1 METFVNDLKFAFRML
16 VKSPLVTTVA
26 VSSLALGIGAN
37 TTIFT
42 LINAVFLRGLAV
54 KDADRIAI
62 VYTTDEKQAGTSPF
76 GNLSPVSRP
85 NFEDLRD
92 QNEIFTDITN
102 VIFVGASLSSSD
114 SEPEQIGGQMV
125 SASYFDALG
134 VEFDLGRGFLPDE
147 DDTPGTHPVVV
158 LSYNFWTRRFGQD
171 QSIVGKTVTMNR
183 QAMTVVGVAPEGFIG
198 TFAIGNPDFWVP
210 TMMHDVFLTGALR
223 QWFEDRRALLTA
235 IYGRLKP
242 EVGIEEAKAALS
254 VLGNNLSAEY
264 PVDNEGRSFTMLTL
278 DQASIPPQLRENFVR
293 AGGLL
298 MTVVGLVLLIACANV
313 ANILL
318 GRASARR
325 KEVAIRLSLGAA
337 RGRLVRQLLTES
349 VVLSILGGFFGLLV
363 AYWGRSAIWSF
374 RPPFLDDSPLDLTFD
389 VTVLVFTL
397 ALSVLTGLLFGLVPA
412 LQFSRPQIVDDLK
425 PQAEGSVGGS
435 RGLGFKNL
443 LVVAQ
448 VALSLVALIGSG
460 LFLRSLGKAM
470 EIDPG
475 FETENVAMMN
485 FNVGRLGYEPA
496 RGEPF
501 FTGVLERATAVPGVE
516 SATLTTNVPLWNGLG
531 MMRTVLVEGR
541 AADADNNGILTPV
554 CTVEPTYFETLN
566 VPIIAGRALSEIDR
580 QGAPNAVVI
589 NETTAKRFWPDENPV
604 GRRFHFFGQDEI
616 IREVVGV
623 AKTIKY
629 QTVGEDAQ
637 AYIYMPRLQNYQP
650 GMSLVIR
657 AAGPLDSV
665 LATVRNEVQQLDRAL
680 PITNVQTMGEIM
692 QLGLWPARMAASLL
706 GVLGF
711 LALLLA
717 SIGIYGVMSYTVSQ
731 RNREIGIRMALG
743 AERSEVLVLF
753 LKQSMLL
760 VAVGAVIGLVAAG
773 FAGHM
778 IGSLL
783 YDVSPVDLPTFAL
796 TTLVLAVVAL
806 VASFIPARRATAVDP
821 VVVLRYE

>member
-1 METFVNDLKFAFRML
+1 METIVNDIKFAFRML
-16 VKSPLVTTVA
+16 MKSPMVTAVA
-26 VSSLALGIGAN
+26 IASLALGIGAN

-54 KDADRIAI
+54 KDADRIAV
-62 VYTTDEKQAGTSPF
+62 VYTTDEKQAGAGPA
-76 GNLSPVSRP
+76 GILNQVSRP

-92 QNEIFTDITN
+92 QNEIFSEIAN
-102 VIFVGASLSSSD
+102 ILFVGASLSSPD
-114 SEPEQIGGQMV
+114 SEPEQIGGRMV
-125 SASYFDALG
+125 SASYFDVLG

-147 DDTPGTHPVVV
+147 DATPGTHPVVV
-158 LSYNFWTRRFGQD
+158 LSHNFWTRRFGQD
-171 QSIVGKTVTMNR
+171 PSIIGKTLTMNR

-198 TFAIGNPDFWVP
+198 TFAIANPDFWVP
-210 TMMHDVFLTGALR
+210 TMMHDTFLTGALR
-223 QWFEDRRALLTA
+223 NWFEDRRALFTT
-235 IYGRLKP
+235 ICGRLKP
-242 EVGIEEAKAALS
+242 EVGIEEATAALS

-264 PVDNEGRSFTMLTL
+264 PVDNEGRGFTMLTL
-278 DQASIPPQLRENFVR
+278 DQASIPPQARENFVR

-298 MTVVGLVLLIACANV
+298 MTVVGLILLIACANV

-363 AYWGRSAIWSF
+363 AYWGRSAIWAL
-374 RPPFLDDSPLDLTFD
+374 RPPFLDDSPLDLSFD
-389 VTVLVFTL
+389 APVLVFTL
-397 ALSVLTGLLFGLVPA
+397 ALSVFTGLLFGLVPA
-412 LQFSRPQIVDDLK
+412 LQFSRPAIVNDLK

-435 RGLGFKNL
+435 RGFGFKNV

-475 FETENVAMMN
+475 FETENVAMMS
-485 FNVGRLGYEPA
+485 FNVGSMGYEPA

-501 FTGVLERATAVPGVE
+501 FTGVLERTAAVPGVE

-531 MMRTVLVEGR
+531 MLRTVLVEGR

-554 CTVEPTYFETLN
+554 CTVEPTYFETLHI
-566 VPIIAGRALSEIDR
+566 PIVAGRALREIDR
-580 QGAPNAVVI
+580 QGAVNAVVI

-604 GRRFHFFGQDEI
+604 GRRFHFFGQDDI

-629 QTVGEDAQ
+629 QTVGEEAQ

-657 AAGPLDSV
+657 TAGPLDSV

-680 PITNVQTMGEIM
+680 PITNVQTMNEIM

-706 GVLGF
+706 GVLGL

-731 RNREIGIRMALG
+731 RNREIGIRMAMG
-743 AERSEVLVLF
+743 AKRNEVLGLF
-753 LKQSMLL
+753 LKQGMLL
-760 VAVGAVIGLVAAG
+760 VAVGAVIGLVVAG
-773 FAGHM
+773 LAGRM

>member
-1 METFVNDLKFAFRML
+1 MESFVNDLKFAFRML

-26 VSSLALGIGAN
+26 VASLALGIGAN

-42 LINAVFLRGLAV
+42 LINAVFLQGLAV
-54 KDADRIAI
+54 KDADRIAM

-76 GNLSPVSRP
+76 GNISPVSRP
-85 NFEDLRD
+85 NFEDIRD
-92 QNEIFTDITN
+92 RNEIFSEMTN
-102 VIFVGASLSSSD
+102 VIFAGASFSSPD
-114 SEPEQIGGQMV
+114 SEAEQIGGQMV
-125 SASYFDALG
+125 SADYFDVLG
-134 VEFDLGRGFLPDE
+134 VEFDVGRGFLPDE

-171 QSIVGKTVTMNR
+171 RSMIGKTVTMNR
-183 QAMTVVGVAPEGFIG
+183 QALTVVGVAPEGFIG
-198 TFAIGNPDFWVP
+198 TFTLGNPDFWTP
-210 TMMHDVFLTGALR
+210 TMMHDTFLTGALR
-223 QWFEDRRALLTA
+223 QWFEDRRALFTTV
-235 IYGRLKP
+235 YGRLKP
-242 EVGIEEAKAALS
+242 EVGVEEAKAALS

-278 DQASIPPQLRENFVR
+278 DQAHIPPQLRENFIR

-325 KEVAIRLSLGAA
+325 KEVAVRLSLGAA

-349 VVLSILGGFFGLLV
+349 VLLSILGGFFGLLV

-374 RPPFLDDSPLDLTFD
+374 RPPFLDDSPLDLGFD
-389 VTVLVFTL
+389 TTVLVFTL
-397 ALSVLTGLLFGLVPA
+397 VLSVATGLLFGLVPA
-412 LQFSRPQIVDDLK
+412 LQFSRPQIVNDLK
-425 PQAEGSVGGS
+425 PQAEGSVGG
-435 RGLGFKNL
+435 RGIGFKSV

-475 FETENVAMMN
+475 FDNENVAMMS

-501 FTGVLERATAVPGVE
+501 FTGVLERAASVPGVE

-566 VPIIAGRALSEIDR
+566 IPIVAGRALSEIDR

-604 GRRFHFFGQDEI
+604 GRRFHFFGQDDI
-616 IREVVGV
+616 TREVVGV

-629 QTVGEDAQ
+629 QTVGEEAQ

-657 AAGPLDSV
+657 AAGPLDTV

-680 PITNVQTMGEIM
+680 PITNVQTMNEIM

-706 GVLGF
+706 GALGF

-743 AERSEVLVLF
+743 AERSEVLRLF
-753 LKQSMLL
+753 LKQGMLL
-760 VAVGAVIGLVAAG
+760 VAVGAVIGLVVAG
-773 FAGHM
+773 FAGRM

-783 YDVSPVDLPTFAL
+783 YDLSPVDFPTFAL

>member
-16 VKSPLVTTVA
+16 VKSPLITTVA
-26 VSSLALGIGAN
+26 VASLALGIGAN

-42 LINAVFLRGLAV
+42 LINAVFLQGLAV
-54 KDADRIAI
+54 KDAERIAM

-76 GNLSPVSRP
+76 GNISPVSRP
-85 NFEDLRD
+85 NFEDIRD
-92 QNEIFTDITN
+92 RNEIFSEMTN
-102 VIFVGASLSSSD
+102 VIFVGASLSSPD
-114 SEPEQIGGQMV
+114 SEAEQIGGQIV
-125 SASYFDALG
+125 SSDYFDLLG

-171 QSIVGKTVTMNR
+171 RSMVGKTVTMNR

-198 TFAIGNPDFWVP
+198 TFTLGNPDFWAP
-210 TMMHDVFLTGALR
+210 TMMYNTFLTGALLR
-223 QWFEDRRALLTA
+223 WFEDRRALFTTV
-235 IYGRLKP
+235 YGRLKP
-242 EVGIEEAKAALS
+242 EVGVEEARAALS

-264 PVDNEGRSFTMLTL
+264 PVDNEGRSFTLITL
-278 DQASIPPQLRENFVR
+278 DQAHIPPQLRENFVR

-313 ANILL
+313 ANLLL
-318 GRASARR
+318 GRAAARR

-363 AYWGRSAIWSF
+363 AHWGRSALWSF
-374 RPPFLDDSPLDLTFD
+374 RPPFLNDSPLDLTFD
-389 VTVLVFTL
+389 TTVLVFTMV
-397 ALSVLTGLLFGLVPA
+397 LSVVTGLLFGLAPA
-412 LQFSRPQIVDDLK
+412 LQFSRPQIVNDLK
-425 PQAEGSVGGS
+425 PQAEGSIGRQGI
-435 RGLGFKNL
+435 GFKSV

-475 FETENVAMMN
+475 FETENVAMMS

-501 FTGVLERATAVPGVE
+501 FTGVLERAAAVPGVE

-554 CTVEPTYFETLN
+554 CTVEPTYFETLSI
-566 VPIIAGRALSEIDR
+566 PIVAGRALSEIDR
-580 QGAPNAVVI
+580 QDALNAVVI
-589 NETTAKRFWPDENPV
+589 NETTAKRFWPDENPI
-604 GRRFHFFGQDEI
+604 GRRFHFFGQDET

-629 QTVGEDAQ
+629 QTVGEDDQ

-665 LATVRNEVQQLDRAL
+665 LATVRNEVQQRDRAL
-680 PITNVQTMGEIM
+680 PITNVQTLGEVM

-743 AERSEVLVLF
+743 AERSEVLGLF
-753 LKQSMLL
+753 LKQGMLL
-760 VAVGAVIGLVAAG
+760 VAVGAVIGLVVAG
-773 FAGHM
+773 FAGSM

-783 YDVSPVDLPTFAL
+783 YDLSPVDLPTFAL
-796 TTLVLAVVAL
+796 TTLVLAFVAL